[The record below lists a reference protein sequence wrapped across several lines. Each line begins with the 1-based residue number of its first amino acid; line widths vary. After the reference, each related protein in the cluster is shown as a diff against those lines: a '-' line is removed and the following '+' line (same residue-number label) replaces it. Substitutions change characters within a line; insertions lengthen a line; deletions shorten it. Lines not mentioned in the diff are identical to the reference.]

1 MKSYN
6 ELYNELSRKLAFLQF
21 KLEETEL
28 TYEEKILTEIE
39 LQETEYSLA
48 RLSDAWFYDE
58 I

>member
-39 LQETEYSLA
+39 LKETEYSLA
-48 RLSDAWFYDE
+48 KLSDAWFYDE

>member
-21 KLEETEL
+21 KLEETKL
-28 TYEEKILTEIE
+28 TDEEKMIIEIE
-39 LQETEYSLA
+39 IQETEYSLA

>member
-28 TYEEKILTEIE
+28 TDEEKMIIEIE
-39 LQETEYSLA
+39 KQETEYSLA

>member
-21 KLEETEL
+21 KLEETKL
-28 TYEEKILTEIE
+28 TDEEKMIIEIE
-39 LQETEYSLA
+39 MQEIQYSLA
-48 RLSDAWFYDE
+48 KLSDAWFYDE

>member
-28 TYEEKILTEIE
+28 TDEEKMIIEIE
-39 LQETEYSLA
+39 KQETEYSLA
-48 RLSDAWFYDE
+48 KLSDAWFYDE

>member
-28 TYEEKILTEIE
+28 TYEEKILTEME
-39 LQETEYSLA
+39 LQETQYSLA
-48 RLSDAWFYDE
+48 KLSDAWFYDE